1 MHRVGLEQSGPGGEQ
16 EPCEP
21 PGTCA
26 RDVDLATLFNCRHSR
41 ADGESA
47 RAGGLSLQI
56 CTAFSAERSK
66 GKNYMES
73 NLFKYVWRHSKIDQ
87 IWTLLIVVVS
97 MPFVFYAYEL
107 PKLIVNG
114 PISGTD
120 IFQTPGAVE
129 PFLRLAFELPAWIS
143 NGGEFVLFEGIG
155 LTRVPYLYA
164 LCGGFLALVC
174 VNGLF
179 KYYINTYKGRVGERM
194 LRRVRYELLDR
205 VLRFP
210 QAQFRRIRAPEMATM
225 VKDEVEPLGT
235 FIGDAFVTPVFQG
248 GLALVAMFFI
258 VSQNVILGLVSLGV
272 VLGQALIIPRL
283 RRQLLYLSK
292 QRQLESRALAGR
304 VGELVDGIQ
313 EIHVNDASHYER
325 ADLAARL
332 GRIFFIRYELYQR
345 KYFIK
350 FLNNFLAQFTPFLFY
365 LVGGIA
371 VIEGDLNLGQLIA
384 VIAAYKDLPSPIRE
398 LINWDQQRLDV
409 QIKYTQVIEQFDAE
423 NMIDP
428 SIQEPVTEP
437 VPPLVGKVVAGH
449 LSVTDDTGARLLER
463 TSFEVPID
471 DQTAVVGLINSG
483 AETTSEVLA
492 RLMLP
497 SSGRIEIG
505 GKDLDEYNEAVLGR
519 RLSYVGPDPYL
530 VQGSVRDSLLYGLRH
545 VPLRDPDGE
554 TRTPLQLSE
563 AKRSGNTLLDIS
575 ADWVDYEA
583 AGVSGPQELDARIL
597 ELLRTV
603 DLADDLFELGLRG
616 TINPA
621 THPELA
627 EQVMT
632 ARRALRE
639 RLEQPPLSE
648 LVEPFDPERYNHH
661 ATLAENLLFG
671 TAVDDVFAHQNLASN
686 TYFRKILTETK
697 LDRELFSMGEQ
708 IARTVI
714 ELFSGL
720 AEDHPFFEQLSFMS
734 AEEIPDY
741 EKLVVRIS
749 GVEFDKVKPEDVS
762 MLLKLTFAYIEP
774 RHRLGLMTEELEAQL
789 LRARKTFA
797 DELPEDLQTA
807 IEFYQP
813 ETYNGASSL
822 QDNVLLGRVAYGIAD
837 AAEQVHAAMRSML
850 DELNLR
856 DAVFE
861 VGLQFNVGSG
871 GKRLTSTQRQKL
883 ALARALLKRP
893 DLLIVNRAFASLNST
908 SQDKMVRR
916 VLEAAKGSDGQK
928 GSGVYWVLQNPA
940 SARLFDNALVFEDGT
955 LVESGNPDEL
965 SKAESK
971 LAQIVELS

>member
-1 MHRVGLEQSGPGGEQ
+1 
-16 EPCEP
+16 
-21 PGTCA
+21 
-26 RDVDLATLFNCRHSR
+26 
-41 ADGESA
+41 
-47 RAGGLSLQI
+47 
-56 CTAFSAERSK
+56 
-66 GKNYMES
+66 MES
-73 NLFKYVWRHSKIDQ
+73 NIFKYIWRYSRSDQ
-87 IWTLLIVVVS
+87 IWTLLVVVLS

-114 PISGTD
+114 PISATD

-129 PFLRLAFELPAWIS
+129 PFLRLAFEVPSWIS
-143 NGGEFVLFEGIG
+143 DTGEFVLFGGIG

-164 LCGGFLALVC
+164 LCGGFLLLVC

-210 QAQFRRIRAPEMATM
+210 QAQFRRVRAPEMATM

-258 VSQNVILGLVSLGV
+258 VSQNVILGAVSLGV
-272 VLGQALIIPRL
+272 VLGQAIIIPRL
-283 RRQLLYLSK
+283 RRQLLDLSK
-292 QRQLESRALAGR
+292 RRQLESRALAGR
-304 VGELVDGIQ
+304 VGEIVDGIQ
-313 EIHVNDASHYER
+313 EIRVNDTSNYER
-325 ADLAARL
+325 ADLATRL

-371 VIEGDLNLGQLIA
+371 VIQGDLNLGQLIA

-409 QIKYTQVIEQFDAE
+409 QIKYTQVIEQFDTE

-428 SIQEPVTEP
+428 AIQEPVMEP
-437 VPPLVGKVVAGH
+437 VAPLTGKVVAGN
-449 LSVTDDTGARLLER
+449 LSVTDDTGARLVER
-463 TSFEVPID
+463 TSFEVPVD
-471 DQTAVVGLINSG
+471 NQTAVVGLINSG
-483 AETTSEVLA
+483 AESTSEVLV
-492 RLMLP
+492 RLLLP
-497 SSGRIEIG
+497 SSGRVEIG
-505 GKDLDEYNEAVLGR
+505 GTDIDEFNEAVLGR
-519 RLSYVGPDPYL
+519 RVSYVGPDPYL
-530 VQGSVRDSLLYGLRH
+530 TQSSVRDCLLYGLRH

-563 AKRSGNTLLDIS
+563 AKRSGNTLLDIE
-575 ADWVDYEA
+575 ADWVDYDA
-583 AGVSGPQELDARIL
+583 AGVPGPEQLDARLIDVL
-597 ELLRTV
+597 KTV

-616 TINPA
+616 TINSA
-621 THPELA
+621 THAELA
-627 EQVMT
+627 EQVMI

-648 LVEPFDPERYNHH
+648 LVEPFDPARYNHN

-671 TAVDDVFAHQNLASN
+671 TAVDDVFAHQKLASN
-686 TYFRKILTETK
+686 RYFRRILSETG
-697 LDRELFSMGEQ
+697 LDSELFKMGEE

-714 ELFSGL
+714 ELFAGL

-741 EKLVVRIS
+741 EKVVTRNS
-749 GVEFDKVKPEDVS
+749 GIDFEKVQSKDVS

-774 RHRLGLMTEELEAQL
+774 RHRLGLMTDDLEARL
-789 LRARKTFA
+789 MRARKTFA
-797 DELPEDLQTA
+797 DELPENLQSS
-807 IEFYQP
+807 IEFYEP
-813 ETYNGASSL
+813 ETYNSASSL
-822 QDNVLLGRVAYGIAD
+822 QDNVLLGRVAYGVAD
-837 AAEQVHAAMRSML
+837 ASEQVHAAIRSML

-893 DLLIVNRAFASLNST
+893 DLLIINRAFASMNST
-908 SQDKMVRR
+908 SQDKMVSR
-916 VLEAAKGSDGQK
+916 VLEATKVSGDEK
-928 GSGVYWVLQNPA
+928 GSGVFWVLQNPD
-940 SARLFDNALVFEDGT
+940 SAKQFDYALVFEDGT
-955 LVESGNPDEL
+955 LVESGKPDEL
-965 SKAESK
+965 NKTDSK
-971 LAQIVELS
+971 LAEIVELS